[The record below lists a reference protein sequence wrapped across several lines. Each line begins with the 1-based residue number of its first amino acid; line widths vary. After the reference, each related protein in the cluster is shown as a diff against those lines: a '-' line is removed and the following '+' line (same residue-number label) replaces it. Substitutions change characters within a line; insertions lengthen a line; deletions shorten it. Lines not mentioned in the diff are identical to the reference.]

1 MHFLIRLLVN
11 AAALYGIAQLNI
23 GLHIGNLPAAL
34 FGAIVLGICNALV
47 RPILFLLTLPFTIL
61 TLGLFTF
68 VVNALVFWLAVY
80 LTPGFHADSFGAA
93 FKASLL
99 MWIVSWVMS
108 RYFAEDDKV
117 AAS

>member
-80 LTPGFHADSFGAA
+80 LTPGFHADSFTAA

-99 MWIVSWVMS
+99 MWIVSWMMNHF
-108 RYFAEDDKV
+108 FAEDDKV